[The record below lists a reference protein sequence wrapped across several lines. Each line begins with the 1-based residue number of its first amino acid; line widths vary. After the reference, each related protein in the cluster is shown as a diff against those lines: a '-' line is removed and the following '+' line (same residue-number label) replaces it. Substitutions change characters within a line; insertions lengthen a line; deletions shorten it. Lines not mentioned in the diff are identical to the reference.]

1 MILRQR
7 HTISIPRGLLA
18 LPFVLTLLGCADAV
32 ADDRVR
38 VGEMLADPEALT
50 AWLER
55 KSPDLRAAV
64 ARLGQ
69 SRSELA
75 QSRLLPNPS
84 LSLGLAD
91 VTVGETNPLGLG
103 LAETAIWSATVSET
117 VELGKRGPRIASARL
132 RLDSGH
138 ETYLDAVAG
147 RIAEARQALGRVAYL
162 GSRQAALQESRV
174 DSHRIL
180 ELQQTRFEHGDLSG
194 NDLDRLRTDTELLE
208 AEIEQNG
215 SEYGATLAVCRAV
228 LTAECDPAGAELS
241 SLDGAAEVPEAPPS
255 PGVTGL
261 ARPDIRA
268 LQLLGR
274 SAKEDATLARRRA
287 IPDPSLSVGYTRD
300 RLVISGDQPRSLAF
314 GLSLSLPVFDH
325 GQHDAARAELR
336 AVELEQTAAA
346 ALSRARSD
354 VTALLERRATLE
366 RTLRQLRQGALPRSK
381 RVLDSTVAAFNQ
393 GELSMTDL
401 LLARRTHT
409 DLVLKVMELAYGAFS
424 ARNELRQALGL
435 DADLVRQRE
444 GDSWARR

>member
-1 MILRQR
+1 MIIRQR
-7 HTISIPRGLLA
+7 HTLSIPSGLLA
-18 LPFVLTLLGCADAV
+18 LPFLLLLAPARAGADE
-32 ADDRVR
+32 RVR
-38 VGEMLADPEALT
+38 VGEMLVDPVALA
-50 AWLER
+50 AWLEHE
-55 KSPDLRAAV
+55 SPDVRAAA

-69 SRSELA
+69 SRADLA

-84 LSLGLAD
+84 LSVGLAD

-103 LAETAIWSATVSET
+103 LAETAIWSANLSET

-132 RLDSGH
+132 RLDSGR

-162 GSRQAALQESRV
+162 GSRRAALEESRA
-174 DSHRIL
+174 DARRIL
-180 ELQQTRFEHGDLSG
+180 ELQETRFEHGDLSG

-208 AEIEQNG
+208 AEIAQNG
-215 SEYGATLAVCRAV
+215 SEYEAARAGCRTVLA
-228 LTAECDPAGAELS
+228 AECDPTGAELAN
-241 SLDGAAEVPEAPPS
+241 LDGAAAAPEAMGA
-255 PGVTGL
+255 PGETLL
-261 ARPDIRA
+261 ARPDIQA

-274 SAKEDATLARRRA
+274 SAREDATLARRRA

>member
-1 MILRQR
+1 MIIRQR
-7 HTISIPRGLLA
+7 HTLSIPSGLLA
-18 LPFVLTLLGCADAV
+18 LPFLLLLAPARAGADE
-32 ADDRVR
+32 RVR
-38 VGEMLADPEALT
+38 VGEMLVDPVALA
-50 AWLER
+50 AWLEHE
-55 KSPDLRAAV
+55 SPDVRAAA

-69 SRSELA
+69 SRADLA

-84 LSLGLAD
+84 LSVGLAD

-103 LAETAIWSATVSET
+103 LAETAIWSANLSET

-132 RLDSGH
+132 RLDSGR

-162 GSRQAALQESRV
+162 GSRRAALEESRA
-174 DSHRIL
+174 DARRIL
-180 ELQQTRFEHGDLSG
+180 ELQETRFEHGDLSG

-208 AEIEQNG
+208 AEIAQNG
-215 SEYGATLAVCRAV
+215 SEYVAARAACRTV
-228 LTAECDPAGAELS
+228 LNAECDPAGAELAN
-241 SLDGAAEVPEAPPS
+241 LDGAAEAPEAMGA
-255 PGVTGL
+255 PGETLL
-261 ARPDIRA
+261 ARPDIQA

-274 SAKEDATLARRRA
+274 SAREDATLARRRA

-314 GLSLSLPVFDH
+314 GLSLSLPVFDR
-325 GQHDAARAELR
+325 GQHDAARAQAR

-366 RTLRQLRQGALPRSK
+366 RTLRRLREGALPRSK
-381 RVLDSTVAAFNQ
+381 RVLDSTVAAFDQ

-409 DLVLKVMELAYGAFS
+409 DLALKVMELAYGAFS
-424 ARNELRQALGL
+424 ARNDLRHALGL
-435 DADLVRQRE
+435 DADLVRRRE
-444 GDSWARR
+444 GGSWARR